1 MALRQLNMQLAE
13 EDMLELFAFFDKD
26 GSGVCEV
33 PRDVSTTEP
42 THLPT
47 YPPTYL
53 RTHLLTVACV
63 PSYSPYCSLE
73 VREILSM
80 LKAEP
85 TPEEAQWQQVGI
97 GKQTLTPTRDVHVRG
112 VRPSAGQSGFA
123 RSDNPTHPMKWQ
135 DPGRARGKPPGP
147 GGVSSWPPA
156 LPIFR

>member
-1 MALRQLNMQLAE
+1 
-13 EDMLELFAFFDKD
+13 
-26 GSGVCEV
+26 
-33 PRDVSTTEP
+33 
-42 THLPT
+42 
-47 YPPTYL
+47 
-53 RTHLLTVACV
+53 
-63 PSYSPYCSLE
+63 
-73 VREILSM
+73 M